1 MVCISVC
8 SSAQTTKTTTTKSVT
23 TKTTTTTYKQ
33 PKASPMSASDQAFFD
48 ELHQIQDD
56 WVAERK
62 AFREQEAAS
71 KPIRDALNKVRDSM
85 MAAHM
90 ADKPPSIPV
99 VLSKESQT
107 ITQPV
112 IYIGQVNVIPVTI
125 SKRPTTTRT
134 VYTDQWGYQRVVTST
149 RY

>member
-8 SSAQTTKTTTTKSVT
+8 SSAQTTKTTTKSVT
-23 TKTTTTTYKQ
+23 VKTTTVTKKQ
-33 PKASPMSASDQAFFD
+33 PAGSGMDADAQAFFD
-48 ELHQIQDD
+48 ELHATQME
-56 WVAERK
+56 WVNERK
-62 AFREQEAAS
+62 AFREQEAAE
-71 KPIRDALNKVRDSM
+71 KPIRDMLAKVRDSM
-85 MAAHM
+85 MMAHM

-99 VLSKESQT
+99 VLSKESQA

>member
-8 SSAQTTKTTTTKSVT
+8 SSAQTKKSTTTSVTVKTTTS
-23 TKTTTTTYKQ
+23 TYKQ
-33 PKASPMSASDQAFFD
+33 PKSAPMSASDQAFFD
-48 ELHQIQDD
+48 ELHQMQDD

-62 AFREQEAAS
+62 AFREQEAAE
-71 KPIRDALNKVRDSM
+71 KPIRDMLAKVRDSM
-85 MAAHM
+85 MIAHM